1 MQLTGCG
8 MFLHWK
14 PIVWMLR
21 LTKVLNDSF
30 RKCISKLYKGKRWG
44 DAHIFIGMFYR
55 RTVFLTLV
63 PIWNDKYGQ
72 ISTMHLYKVDTL
84 ILLLSVWRRFS
95 LFLANRSSWHFL
107 VHPKCYVKHY
117 MGGKNIT
124 LILIVLVIICVEPL
138 AIDRHVLLYRIVW
151 VLNCMNLSMT
161 WKSKPGHL
169 QLVTIYIFQ
178 RVGWGI
184 CNTFSWRDGS
194 SSVGRSLQ
202 ARRENLSLVEDIP
215 ILTYSHKTK
224 RIRSELQ
231 VAKTRLLYRDSGLTL
246 SNTVAEVDWAP
257 YTSHWE
263 GPWDIDQEELESV
276 AGNREVWTDLLIL
289 MAPRPSPGK
298 SAERNKDWLAG

>member
-107 VHPKCYVKHY
+107 VHPKCYVKEL
-117 MGGKNIT
+117 GGKKYHTDTNCACHN
-124 LILIVLVIICVEPL
+124 LCWAFGHRSACVT
-138 AIDRHVLLYRIVW
+138 VQ
-151 VLNCMNLSMT
+151 NC
-161 WKSKPGHL
+161 
-169 QLVTIYIFQ
+169 
-178 RVGWGI
+178 
-184 CNTFSWRDGS
+184 
-194 SSVGRSLQ
+194 
-202 ARRENLSLVEDIP
+202 LSL
-215 ILTYSHKTK
+215 
-224 RIRSELQ
+224 ELYEFIHDMK
-231 VAKTRLLYRDSGLTL
+231 V
-246 SNTVAEVDWAP
+246 
-257 YTSHWE
+257 
-263 GPWDIDQEELESV
+263 
-276 AGNREVWTDLLIL
+276 
-289 MAPRPSPGK
+289 
-298 SAERNKDWLAG
+298 